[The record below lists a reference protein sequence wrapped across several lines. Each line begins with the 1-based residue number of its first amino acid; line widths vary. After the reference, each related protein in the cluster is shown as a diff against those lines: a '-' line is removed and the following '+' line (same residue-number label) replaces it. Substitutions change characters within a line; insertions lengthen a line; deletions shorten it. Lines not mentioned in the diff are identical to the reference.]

1 MEFSSPVYQKGETP
15 SRKDEIISF
24 LYLLAYFQKGQL
36 PWSKLMREKMTEKE
50 RAHAVLEMK
59 VNLSPKE
66 IFAGCLDLATLYEST
81 INLKFDEKPR
91 YSYYKNVFRQ
101 RLEREGEIEDGI
113 YDWMLLGDDEEDLV
127 QDMCLDL

>member
-1 MEFSSPVYQKGETP
+1 MEFSSPMYQKGETP